1 MIVEEIGDLQRE
13 TDRETRPVP
22 SISKLHSFRNFK
34 QDLIGKVWT
43 CSECTVQNVSTD
55 CQCGDATVLQMVSDI
70 DDIEPSE
77 ETKNFYDQIDDG
89 QTDQSSSDEP
99 SGSDTND
106 DAIRPGDIVWGLH
119 GCIWYP
125 ARVCTLAEVPDNLKT
140 RFENNASTKFIAW
153 WYGNGLYN
161 PVTKVRDLV

>member
-1 MIVEEIGDLQRE
+1 MIYNGKQIERQDQCPAYRN
-13 TDRETRPVP
+13 
-22 SISKLHSFRNFK
+22 SILFATSNKISLEKCGLVLNALFK
-34 QDLIGKVWT
+34 MCLP
-43 CSECTVQNVSTD
+43 TVSVVM
-55 CQCGDATVLQMVSDI
+55 VLQMVSDI